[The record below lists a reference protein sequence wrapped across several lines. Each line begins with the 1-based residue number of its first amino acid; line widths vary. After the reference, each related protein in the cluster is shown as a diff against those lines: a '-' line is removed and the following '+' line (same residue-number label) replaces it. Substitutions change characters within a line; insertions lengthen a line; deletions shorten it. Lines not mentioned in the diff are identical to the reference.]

1 MHHICKRG
9 LSLRH
14 QVNKDTE
21 KSGKELKI
29 YISDIFDSQ
38 KVRTHHLNLISAGCG
53 TGKSYFVFN
62 NLLKHYPDVS
72 PNEVLVVTSRSLT
85 VQQQSNEEDIIEF
98 TGREVPVIKVWNG
111 INDLVDVR
119 SGIRIMTYDKII
131 RIIKNYSW
139 ADNEVLEKVK
149 IIIFDEC
156 HTLYSDRFI
165 RNMSM
170 LNVWI
175 RSTLRY
181 TDKIIFG
188 LTATPEIVRDNEKK
202 TGTPIND
209 LFNETIINYRVKQLI
224 CTDTQSIGYLLN
236 RKLTD
241 GKVLVM
247 CNSVKNALELKK
259 RIDNAALLTS
269 KDNELATNEMKKI
282 RSYIAKNETLPPTF
296 IDDDGVEKELR
307 VLIATSTAREGYNLR
322 QSSGVK
328 HIVSYFSDSMNL
340 TQIMGRARYDIDT
353 LVVVRHRLVRTNQA
367 ALEVLDKER
376 TLFYNFMLNNTDD
389 SWFKRVQHL
398 VQHDFGKVQV
408 IDKTGDSEQFCDFIE
423 KKWALDEDASWEEVK
438 AHKIWKPEDKA
449 EIISAAVKSNL
460 IGIPPK
466 KVTYNMVLRTLAD
479 EYGYRVVR
487 KVFRVQGKQ
496 VHCRLIYRG

>member
-1 MHHICKRG
+1 MKPH
-9 LSLRH
+9 
-14 QVNKDTE
+14 
-21 KSGKELKI
+21 
-29 YISDIFDSQ
+29 Y
-38 KVRTHHLNLISAGCG
+38 LNLISAGCG
-53 TGKSYFVFN
+53 TGKSYFVSN

-85 VQQQSNEEDIIEF
+85 VQQQSNKDDIIEF

-119 SGIRIMTYDKII
+119 TGIRLMTYDKII
-131 RIIKNYSW
+131 RIISNYSW
-139 ADNEVLEKVK
+139 TDNEVLERVK

-156 HTLYSDRFI
+156 HTLYADRFI
-165 RNMSM
+165 KGIDM

-188 LTATPEIVRDNEKK
+188 LTATPEIVRRNERNS
-202 TGTPIND
+202 GIPIND
-209 LFNETIINYRVKQLI
+209 LFNETIINYRAKQLI

-269 KDNELATNEMKKI
+269 KDNELATDEMKKI
-282 RSYIAKNETLPPTF
+282 RSYIANNEALPTTF

-322 QSSGVK
+322 QTSGVK

-353 LVVVRHRLVRTNQA
+353 LVVVRHMLVRTNQTS
-367 ALEVLDKER
+367 LKIIDEER
-376 TLFYNFMLNNTDD
+376 TLFYNFMIDNTDD
-389 SWFKRVQHL
+389 SWFQKVQHL
-398 VQHDFGKVQV
+398 VQHDFDKVQV
-408 IDKTGDSEQFCDFIE
+408 VAKTGDSEQFCDFIE
-423 KKWALDEDASWEEVK
+423 KKWALDEDASWEEIK

-449 EIISAAVKSNL
+449 EIISAAIKSNL
-460 IGIPPK
+460 INLPPK
-466 KVTYNMVLRTLAD
+466 KVTYNMILRTLED
-479 EYGYRVVR
+479 KYGYRVVK

-496 VHCRLIYRG
+496 VYCRLIYRG